1 MLATIVALSKR
12 SMVLRDWES
21 VKVKLT
27 NAIKQAILT
36 AALKKAGINDRE
48 NLIQARYNEWAELV
62 RVRYVTPEVM
72 DLVNQIKELMS
83 KVPECIADQSFGF
96 KTDYEIYRANIAGQT
111 RTVKYGEVN
120 QYGSLVKRITPQGV
134 VLTADDPLSIQL
146 HLIDADAEKLKSD
159 KEQIVVSA
167 TAVLNSATTDK
178 KLIELWPE
186 AIAFIPAA
194 EKAANHNLPA
204 LPIAELNKMIGLP

>member
-1 MLATIVALSKR
+1 MWYGWFVNNK
-12 SMVLRDWES
+12 WEIE
-21 VKVKLT
+21 VKLT
-27 NAIKQAILT
+27 NSIKQAILA

-48 NLIQARYNEWAELV
+48 SLIEARYNAWAESV

-72 DLVNQIKELMS
+72 ELVDQIKNLMS
-83 KVPECIADQSFGF
+83 KVPDCISDQSFGF
-96 KTDYEIYRANIAGQT
+96 KTDYEIYRANVAGQT

-120 QYGSLVKRITPQGV
+120 QYGSLVKRITPEGV
-134 VLTADDPLSIQL
+134 ILTADDHLSIQL
-146 HLIDADAEKLKSD
+146 HLIDSDAEKLKSD
-159 KEQIVVSA
+159 KEQIIVSA

-178 KLIELWPE
+178 KLIDLWPE

-194 EKAANHNLPA
+194 EKAANPNLPA

>member
-1 MLATIVALSKR
+1 M
-12 SMVLRDWES
+12 
-21 VKVKLT
+21 KL
-27 NAIKQAILT
+27 NNQIKKAILE

-48 NLIQARYNEWAELV
+48 NLIQARYNAWAESV

-72 DLVNQIKELMS
+72 ELVNKIKDLMS
-83 KVPECIADQSFGF
+83 KVPDCIADQSFGF
-96 KTDYEIYRANIAGQT
+96 KTDYEIYRANVAGQT

-120 QYGSLVKRITPQGV
+120 QYGSLVKRITPAEV
-134 VLTADDPLSIQL
+134 VLLADDPLSIEL

-159 KEQIVVSA
+159 KEQIIVSA

-194 EKAANHNLPA
+194 EKAAKPSLPA